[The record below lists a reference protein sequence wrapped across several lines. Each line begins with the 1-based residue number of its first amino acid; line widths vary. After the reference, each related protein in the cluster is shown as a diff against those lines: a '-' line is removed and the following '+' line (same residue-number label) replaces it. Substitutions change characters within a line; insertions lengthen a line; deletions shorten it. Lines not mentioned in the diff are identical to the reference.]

1 MNRQRTDE
9 KNETIEEVEKLKRS
23 IVTGLS
29 NNAKKTVEKELK
41 NIFNSSSSR
50 TKTKDNS
57 IFKSIKIILV
67 IIAIIFVINYIFNEY
82 TIQIQKRNLNE
93 NNKENIKT
101 NEIENTIGNT
111 NIANDGISDEIK
123 NASIIAEEKANNV
136 NNVNNIDNEKEVSK
150 INNANISVNEENK
163 ENGKTVQGIIPN
175 GKVEAKV
182 LRVVDG
188 DTLKVQIADKGYK
201 VRLLGVD
208 TPESVSPKKE
218 KNTKEGKIASEYTKK
233 NLEGKDIILE
243 FDVSPYDRYGRLLA
257 YVYVDGICYNEKLLE
272 EGYAKVMMISP
283 NVKNS
288 KYYRQIEKQAKENN
302 VGFWNGFFK

>member
-9 KNETIEEVEKLKRS
+9 KNENIEEVEKLKRS

-50 TKTKDNS
+50 SKTKDNS
-57 IFKSIKIILV
+57 IFKSIKIILIV
-67 IIAIIFVINYIFNEY
+67 VAIVFAINYILNQNA
-82 TIQIQKRNLNE
+82 IQMKNKNE

-101 NEIENTIGNT
+101 SEIENNIGNT

-123 NASIIAEEKANNV
+123 NAGIIAEEKV
-136 NNVNNIDNEKEVSK
+136 NNVSNVNSEKEVSK
-150 INNANISVNEENK
+150 INNANLSVNGENK

-175 GKVEAKV
+175 GKVEGKV

-188 DTLKVQIADKGYK
+188 DTLKIQIADKDYK

-233 NLEGKDIILE
+233 NLEGKDIVLE

-302 VGFWNGFFK
+302 AGFWNGFFK

>member
-9 KNETIEEVEKLKRS
+9 KNENIEEVEKLKRS

-50 TKTKDNS
+50 SKTKDNS
-57 IFKSIKIILV
+57 IFKSIKIILA

-101 NEIENTIGNT
+101 SEIENNIGNT

-123 NASIIAEEKANNV
+123 NAGIIAKEKANNV
-136 NNVNNIDNEKEVSK
+136 SNVNSEKEVSK
-150 INNANISVNEENK
+150 INNANISVNGENK

-175 GKVEAKV
+175 GKVEGKV

-188 DTLKVQIADKGYK
+188 DTLKIQIADKDYK

-302 VGFWNGFFK
+302 AGFWNGFFK

>member
-9 KNETIEEVEKLKRS
+9 KNENIEEVEKLKRS

-50 TKTKDNS
+50 SKINENS

-67 IIAIIFVINYIFNEY
+67 IVAIIFAINYIFNEY

-101 NEIENTIGNT
+101 SEIENNIGNT

-123 NASIIAEEKANNV
+123 NAGIIAKEKANNV
-136 NNVNNIDNEKEVSK
+136 SNVNSEKEVSK
-150 INNANISVNEENK
+150 INNANISVNGENK

-175 GKVEAKV
+175 GKVEGKV

-188 DTLKVQIADKGYK
+188 DTLKIQIADKDYK

-302 VGFWNGFFK
+302 AGFWNGFFK

>member
-9 KNETIEEVEKLKRS
+9 KNENIEEVEKLKRS

-50 TKTKDNS
+50 SKTKDNS
-57 IFKSIKIILV
+57 IFKSIKIILA

-101 NEIENTIGNT
+101 NEIENNIGNT

-136 NNVNNIDNEKEVSK
+136 SNVNSEKEVSK
-150 INNANISVNEENK
+150 INNANISVNGENK

-188 DTLKVQIADKGYK
+188 DTLKIQIADKDYK

-302 VGFWNGFFK
+302 AGFWNGFFK

>member
-29 NNAKKTVEKELK
+29 KNAKKTVEKELK

-57 IFKSIKIILV
+57 IFKSIKIILA

-93 NNKENIKT
+93 NNKENVKT
-101 NEIENTIGNT
+101 GEIENTIGNT

-136 NNVNNIDNEKEVSK
+136 NNVNSEKEVSK

-188 DTLKVQIADKGYK
+188 DTLKVQIVDKGYK

-257 YVYVDGICYNEKLLE
+257 YAYVDGICYNEKLLE

-288 KYYRQIEKQAKENN
+288 KYYRQIEKHAKENN

>member
-29 NNAKKTVEKELK
+29 KKAKKTVEKELK

-57 IFKSIKIILV
+57 IFKSIKIILIV
-67 IIAIIFVINYIFNEY
+67 VAIVFVINYIFNEY

-101 NEIENTIGNT
+101 NEIENNIGNT

-208 TPESVSPKKE
+208 TPESVSPKKG

-302 VGFWNGFFK
+302 TGFWNGFFK

>member
-9 KNETIEEVEKLKRS
+9 KNENIEEVEKLKRS

-50 TKTKDNS
+50 SKTKDNS
-57 IFKSIKIILV
+57 IFKSIKIILA

-93 NNKENIKT
+93 NNKENIKIS
-101 NEIENTIGNT
+101 EIENNIGNT

-123 NASIIAEEKANNV
+123 NAGIIAKEKANNV
-136 NNVNNIDNEKEVSK
+136 SNVNSEKEVSK
-150 INNANISVNEENK
+150 INNANISVNGENK

-175 GKVEAKV
+175 GKVEGKV

-188 DTLKVQIADKGYK
+188 DTLKIQIADKDYK

-302 VGFWNGFFK
+302 AGFWNGFFK

>member
-9 KNETIEEVEKLKRS
+9 KNENIEEVEKLKRS

-50 TKTKDNS
+50 SKTKDNS
-57 IFKSIKIILV
+57 IFKSIKIILA

-82 TIQIQKRNLNE
+82 TIQIRKRNLNE

-101 NEIENTIGNT
+101 SEIENNIGNT

-123 NASIIAEEKANNV
+123 NAGIIAKEKANNV
-136 NNVNNIDNEKEVSK
+136 SNVNSEKEVSK
-150 INNANISVNEENK
+150 INNANISVNGENK

-175 GKVEAKV
+175 GKVEGKV

-188 DTLKVQIADKGYK
+188 DTLKIQIADKDYK

-302 VGFWNGFFK
+302 AGFWNGFFK

>member
-9 KNETIEEVEKLKRS
+9 KNENIEEVEKLKRS

-29 NNAKKTVEKELK
+29 KNAKKTVEKELK

-57 IFKSIKIILV
+57 IFKSIKIILA
-67 IIAIIFVINYIFNEY
+67 IIAIVFTINYIFNEY
-82 TIQIQKRNLNE
+82 SIQIQKRNQ
-93 NNKENIKT
+93 KEEIKT

-123 NASIIAEEKANNV
+123 NAGIIAEEKANNV
-136 NNVNNIDNEKEVSK
+136 SNVNSEKEVSK
-150 INNANISVNEENK
+150 INNANISVNGENK
-163 ENGKTVQGIIPN
+163 ENGKIVQGIIPN

-188 DTLKVQIADKGYK
+188 DTLKIQIADKDYK

-233 NLEGKDIILE
+233 NLEGKDIVLE

-257 YVYVDGICYNEKLLE
+257 YVYVDGNCYNEKLLE

>member
-29 NNAKKTVEKELK
+29 KKAKKTVEKELK

-50 TKTKDNS
+50 TKKSENS
-57 IFKSIKIILV
+57 IFKSIKIILIV
-67 IIAIIFVINYIFNEY
+67 VAIVFLINYIFNEY
-82 TIQIQKRNLNE
+82 AIQIQKRNKNQ
-93 NNKENIKT
+93 KEDIKT
-101 NEIENTIGNT
+101 SEIENNIGNT

-123 NASIIAEEKANNV
+123 NAGIIAEEKV
-136 NNVNNIDNEKEVSK
+136 NNVSNVNNEKEVSK
-150 INNANISVNEENK
+150 INNANISVNGENK

-175 GKVEAKV
+175 GKVKAKV

-188 DTLKVQIADKGYK
+188 DTLKVQIVDKDYK

>member
-9 KNETIEEVEKLKRS
+9 KNKNIEEVEKLKRS

-50 TKTKDNS
+50 SKTNENS

-67 IIAIIFVINYIFNEY
+67 IVAIIFAINYIFNEY
-82 TIQIQKRNLNE
+82 TIQIQKRNQ
-93 NNKENIKT
+93 KEEIKT
-101 NEIENTIGNT
+101 NEENTIGNT

-136 NNVNNIDNEKEVSK
+136 S
-150 INNANISVNEENK
+150 ISTNGENK

-188 DTLKVQIADKGYK
+188 DTLKIQIADKDYK

-233 NLEGKDIILE
+233 NLEGKDIVLE

>member
-9 KNETIEEVEKLKRS
+9 KNENIEEVEKLKRS

-50 TKTKDNS
+50 SKTKDNS
-57 IFKSIKIILV
+57 IFKSIKIILIV
-67 IIAIIFVINYIFNEY
+67 VAIVFAINYILNQNA
-82 TIQIQKRNLNE
+82 IQMKNKNE

-101 NEIENTIGNT
+101 SEIENNIGNT

-123 NASIIAEEKANNV
+123 NAGIIAEEKANNV
-136 NNVNNIDNEKEVSK
+136 SDVNSEKEVSK
-150 INNANISVNEENK
+150 INNANISANGENK
-163 ENGKTVQGIIPN
+163 ENGKIVQGIIPN

-188 DTLKVQIADKGYK
+188 DTLKIQIADKDYK

-302 VGFWNGFFK
+302 AGFWNGFFK

>member
-9 KNETIEEVEKLKRS
+9 KNENIEEVEKLKRS

-50 TKTKDNS
+50 SKTKDNS
-57 IFKSIKIILV
+57 IFKSIKIILA

-101 NEIENTIGNT
+101 SEIENNIGNT

-123 NASIIAEEKANNV
+123 NAGIIAKEKANNV
-136 NNVNNIDNEKEVSK
+136 SNVNSEKEVSK
-150 INNANISVNEENK
+150 INNANISVNGENK

-175 GKVEAKV
+175 GKV
-182 LRVVDG
+182 
-188 DTLKVQIADKGYK
+188 
-201 VRLLGVD
+201 
-208 TPESVSPKKE
+208 
-218 KNTKEGKIASEYTKK
+218 
-233 NLEGKDIILE
+233 
-243 FDVSPYDRYGRLLA
+243 
-257 YVYVDGICYNEKLLE
+257 
-272 EGYAKVMMISP
+272 
-283 NVKNS
+283 
-288 KYYRQIEKQAKENN
+288 
-302 VGFWNGFFK
+302 

>member
-9 KNETIEEVEKLKRS
+9 KNKNIEEVEKLKRS

-50 TKTKDNS
+50 SKINENS

-67 IIAIIFVINYIFNEY
+67 IVAIIFAINYIFNEY
-82 TIQIQKRNLNE
+82 TIQIQKRNQ
-93 NNKENIKT
+93 KEEIKT
-101 NEIENTIGNT
+101 NEENTIGNT

-136 NNVNNIDNEKEVSK
+136 S
-150 INNANISVNEENK
+150 ISTNGENK

-188 DTLKVQIADKGYK
+188 DTLKIQIADKDYK

-233 NLEGKDIILE
+233 NLEGKDIVLE

>member
-50 TKTKDNS
+50 SKTNENS

-67 IIAIIFVINYIFNEY
+67 IIAIVFAINYIFNEY
-82 TIQIQKRNLNE
+82 TIQIQKRNQNE
-93 NNKENIKT
+93 NNKEEIKT
-101 NEIENTIGNT
+101 NEENNIGNT

-136 NNVNNIDNEKEVSK
+136 S
-150 INNANISVNEENK
+150 ISTNGENK

-188 DTLKVQIADKGYK
+188 DTLKIQIADKDYK

>member
-1 MNRQRTDE
+1 MNRQKTDE

-29 NNAKKTVEKELK
+29 KKAKKTVEKELK

-50 TKTKDNS
+50 TKKSENS
-57 IFKSIKIILV
+57 IFKSIKIILIV
-67 IIAIIFVINYIFNEY
+67 VAIVFLINYIFNEY
-82 TIQIQKRNLNE
+82 AIQIQKRNK
-93 NNKENIKT
+93 KEEIKT
-101 NEIENTIGNT
+101 SEIENNIGNT

-123 NASIIAEEKANNV
+123 NAGIIAEEKANNV
-136 NNVNNIDNEKEVSK
+136 SNVNNEKEISK
-150 INNANISVNEENK
+150 INNANISTNGENK

-188 DTLKVQIADKGYK
+188 DTLKIQIADKDYK

>member
-9 KNETIEEVEKLKRS
+9 KNKNIEEVEKLKRS

-50 TKTKDNS
+50 SKTNENS

-67 IIAIIFVINYIFNEY
+67 IVAIIFAINYIFNEY
-82 TIQIQKRNLNE
+82 SIQIQKRNQ
-93 NNKENIKT
+93 KEEIKT
-101 NEIENTIGNT
+101 SEIENNIGNT

-123 NASIIAEEKANNV
+123 NAGIIAEEKANNV
-136 NNVNNIDNEKEVSK
+136 S
-150 INNANISVNEENK
+150 ISTNGENK

-188 DTLKVQIADKGYK
+188 DTLKIQIADKDYK

>member
-50 TKTKDNS
+50 SKTSGNS
-57 IFKSIKIILV
+57 IFKSIRIILV
-67 IIAIIFVINYIFNEY
+67 ILVIVFLINYIFNEY
-82 TIQIQKRNLNE
+82 TIQIQKRNLNLNE
-93 NNKENIKT
+93 DTKT
-101 NEIENTIGNT
+101 SEIENTIGNT

-123 NASIIAEEKANNV
+123 NAGIIAEEKAIN
-136 NNVNNIDNEKEVSK
+136 NEKEVSK
-150 INNANISVNEENK
+150 INNANISVNGENK

-188 DTLKVQIADKGYK
+188 DTLKIQIADKDYK

-233 NLEGKDIILE
+233 NLEGKDIVLE

>member
-9 KNETIEEVEKLKRS
+9 KNENIEEVEKLKRS

-50 TKTKDNS
+50 SKTNENS

-67 IIAIIFVINYIFNEY
+67 IVAIIFAINYIFNEY
-82 TIQIQKRNLNE
+82 TIQIQKRNQNE
-93 NNKENIKT
+93 NNKEN
-101 NEIENTIGNT
+101 NIGNT

-136 NNVNNIDNEKEVSK
+136 S
-150 INNANISVNEENK
+150 ISTNGENK

-188 DTLKVQIADKGYK
+188 DTLKIQIADKDYK

-302 VGFWNGFFK
+302 TGFWNGFFK

>member
-9 KNETIEEVEKLKRS
+9 KNENIEEVEKLKRS

-50 TKTKDNS
+50 SKTKDNS
-57 IFKSIKIILV
+57 IFKSIKIILIV
-67 IIAIIFVINYIFNEY
+67 VAIVFAINYILNQNA
-82 TIQIQKRNLNE
+82 IQMKNKNE

-101 NEIENTIGNT
+101 SEIENNIGNT

-123 NASIIAEEKANNV
+123 NAGIIAEEKV
-136 NNVNNIDNEKEVSK
+136 NNVSNVNSEKEVSK
-150 INNANISVNEENK
+150 INNANLSVNGENK

-188 DTLKVQIADKGYK
+188 DTLKIQIADKDYK

>member
-9 KNETIEEVEKLKRS
+9 KNKNIEEVEKLKRS

-50 TKTKDNS
+50 SKISENS

-67 IIAIIFVINYIFNEY
+67 IVAIIFAINYIFNEY
-82 TIQIQKRNLNE
+82 SIQIQKRNQ
-93 NNKENIKT
+93 KEEIKT
-101 NEIENTIGNT
+101 NEENTIGNT

-136 NNVNNIDNEKEVSK
+136 S
-150 INNANISVNEENK
+150 ISTNGENK

-188 DTLKVQIADKGYK
+188 DTLKIQIADKDYK

-233 NLEGKDIILE
+233 NLEGKDIVLE

>member
-9 KNETIEEVEKLKRS
+9 KNKNIEEVEKLKRS

-50 TKTKDNS
+50 SKINENS

-67 IIAIIFVINYIFNEY
+67 IVAIVFTINYIFNEY
-82 TIQIQKRNLNE
+82 TIQIQKQ
-93 NNKENIKT
+93 NKKEEIKT
-101 NEIENTIGNT
+101 NEENTIGNT

-136 NNVNNIDNEKEVSK
+136 S
-150 INNANISVNEENK
+150 ISTNGENK

-188 DTLKVQIADKGYK
+188 DTLKIQIADKDYK

-233 NLEGKDIILE
+233 NLEGKDIVLE

>member
-9 KNETIEEVEKLKRS
+9 KNENIEEVEKLKRS

-50 TKTKDNS
+50 SKINENS

-67 IIAIIFVINYIFNEY
+67 IVAIIFAINYIFNEY
-82 TIQIQKRNLNE
+82 TIQIQKRNQ
-93 NNKENIKT
+93 KEEIKT
-101 NEIENTIGNT
+101 NEENTIGNT

-136 NNVNNIDNEKEVSK
+136 SNVNSEKEVSK
-150 INNANISVNEENK
+150 INNANISVNGENK

-188 DTLKVQIADKGYK
+188 DTLKIQIADKDYK

-302 VGFWNGFFK
+302 AGFWNGFFK

>member
-9 KNETIEEVEKLKRS
+9 KNENIEEVEKLKRS

-50 TKTKDNS
+50 SKTKDNS
-57 IFKSIKIILV
+57 IFKSIKIILA

-101 NEIENTIGNT
+101 NEIENNIGNT

-136 NNVNNIDNEKEVSK
+136 SNVNSEKEVSK
-150 INNANISVNEENK
+150 INNANISVNGENK

-175 GKVEAKV
+175 GKVESKV

-188 DTLKVQIADKGYK
+188 DTLKIQIADKDYK

-302 VGFWNGFFK
+302 AGFWNGFFK

>member
-29 NNAKKTVEKELK
+29 KNAKKTVEKELK

-57 IFKSIKIILV
+57 IFKSIKIILA

-93 NNKENIKT
+93 NNKENVKT
-101 NEIENTIGNT
+101 GEIENTIGNT

>member
-9 KNETIEEVEKLKRS
+9 KNKNIEEVEKLKRS

-50 TKTKDNS
+50 SKTNENS

-67 IIAIIFVINYIFNEY
+67 IVAIIFAINYIFNEY
-82 TIQIQKRNLNE
+82 TIQIQKRNQ
-93 NNKENIKT
+93 KEEIKT
-101 NEIENTIGNT
+101 NEENTIGNT

-136 NNVNNIDNEKEVSK
+136 S
-150 INNANISVNEENK
+150 ISTNGENK

-188 DTLKVQIADKGYK
+188 DTLKIQIAYKDYK

-302 VGFWNGFFK
+302 AGFWNGFFK

>member
-9 KNETIEEVEKLKRS
+9 KNENIEEVEKLKRS

-50 TKTKDNS
+50 SKTNENS

-67 IIAIIFVINYIFNEY
+67 IVAIIFAINYIFNEY
-82 TIQIQKRNLNE
+82 SIQIQKRNQ
-93 NNKENIKT
+93 KEEIKT
-101 NEIENTIGNT
+101 NEENTIGNT

-136 NNVNNIDNEKEVSK
+136 S
-150 INNANISVNEENK
+150 ISTNGENK

-188 DTLKVQIADKGYK
+188 DTLKIQIADKDYK

-233 NLEGKDIILE
+233 NLEGKDIVLE

>member
-9 KNETIEEVEKLKRS
+9 KNENIEEVEKLKRS

-29 NNAKKTVEKELK
+29 KNAKKTVEKELK

-57 IFKSIKIILV
+57 IFKSIKIILA
-67 IIAIIFVINYIFNEY
+67 IIAIVFTINYIFNEY
-82 TIQIQKRNLNE
+82 SIQIQKRNQ
-93 NNKENIKT
+93 KEEIKT

-123 NASIIAEEKANNV
+123 NAGIIAEEKANNV
-136 NNVNNIDNEKEVSK
+136 SNVNSEKEVSK
-150 INNANISVNEENK
+150 INNANISVNGENK
-163 ENGKTVQGIIPN
+163 ENGKIVQGIIPN

-188 DTLKVQIADKGYK
+188 DTLKIQIADKDYK

-233 NLEGKDIILE
+233 NLEGKDIVLE

>member
-9 KNETIEEVEKLKRS
+9 KNKNIEEVEKLKRS

-50 TKTKDNS
+50 SKINENS

-67 IIAIIFVINYIFNEY
+67 IVAIIFAINYIFNEY
-82 TIQIQKRNLNE
+82 SIQIQKRNQ
-93 NNKENIKT
+93 KEEIKT
-101 NEIENTIGNT
+101 NEENTIGNT

-136 NNVNNIDNEKEVSK
+136 S
-150 INNANISVNEENK
+150 ISTNGENK

-188 DTLKVQIADKGYK
+188 DTLKIQIADKDYK

-233 NLEGKDIILE
+233 NLEGKDIVLE

>member
-50 TKTKDNS
+50 SKTSGNS
-57 IFKSIKIILV
+57 IFKSIRIILV
-67 IIAIIFVINYIFNEY
+67 ILVIVFLINYIFNEY
-82 TIQIQKRNLNE
+82 TIQIQKRNLNLNE
-93 NNKENIKT
+93 DTKT
-101 NEIENTIGNT
+101 SEIENTIGNT

-123 NASIIAEEKANNV
+123 NAGIIAEEKAIN
-136 NNVNNIDNEKEVSK
+136 NEKEVSK
-150 INNANISVNEENK
+150 INNANISVNGENK

-175 GKVEAKV
+175 GKVKAKV

-188 DTLKVQIADKGYK
+188 DTLKVQIVDKDYK